1 MGETWMSV
9 AEAAEALGVTP
20 GTVRRW
26 LRGGTLEGARFG
38 GRWWAMA
45 PDVDRLVRVRRP
57 GRPLVEVLEVSDAPT
72 LRIDR

>member
-9 AEAAEALGVTP
+9 AEASVALGVTP

-26 LRGGTLEGARFG
+26 LRDATLEGARFE

-45 PDVDRLVRVRRP
+45 PDVDRLVRARLP
-57 GRPLVEVLEVSDAPT
+57 GRPLTEVLEVSDAPT
-72 LRIDR
+72 LKRIP